1 MTTDIEH
8 MDSLKELQDLL
19 QEKFAID
26 PSMLD
31 PHASMK
37 ERGGMDSLA
46 LVEFVFAVEDHF
58 GITLSDEDSA
68 VDTLTEL
75 AAVVDKARAAKAA
88 A

>member
-1 MTTDIEH
+1 MTTDTAQT
-8 MDSLKELQDLL
+8 DTLKELQSLL

-46 LVEFVFAVEDHF
+46 LVEYVFAVEDHF
-58 GITLSDEDSA
+58 HISLSDEDSA

-88 A
+88 